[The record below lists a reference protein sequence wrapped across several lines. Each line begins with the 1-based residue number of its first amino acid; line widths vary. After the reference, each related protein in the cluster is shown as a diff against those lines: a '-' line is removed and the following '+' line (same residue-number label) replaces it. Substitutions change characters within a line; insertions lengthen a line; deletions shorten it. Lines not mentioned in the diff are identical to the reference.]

1 LVFTPN
7 LLQQPREWAPSDHS
21 SGSYFRVK
29 TSVAIQ
35 TAPSLPQ
42 LEKLHR
48 FVVNSL
54 LVETSSTQ
62 VYTES
67 TPAPSTSRGKMT
79 IAVKAR
85 SIHRA
90 RELAVEL
97 QGWSSSSL
105 REVLLTCGVWE
116 EGRRP
121 LAPDKPRILTVW
133 GDPLEN
139 GSLPLGTN
147 QEESSNTF
155 VTWIRALLDKHRIQ
169 RDGVG
174 GELETD
180 PTLPKME
187 RMNQE
192 QALSLVKRLTEWL
205 ERGMQDSENK
215 ICNWGPQA
223 NSCEKGDTSLTSLNL
238 SKEQLMET
246 RWKAGRTLG
255 RCWERLSRAGV
266 VEKSTSLCLP
276 NPLPLDF
283 SIEYHLDKC
292 KDQLNL

>member
-1 LVFTPN
+1 
-7 LLQQPREWAPSDHS
+7 
-21 SGSYFRVK
+21 
-29 TSVAIQ
+29 
-35 TAPSLPQ
+35 
-42 LEKLHR
+42 
-48 FVVNSL
+48 VVNSL

-67 TPAPSTSRGKMT
+67 MSAPATSRGKMT

-97 QGWSSSSL
+97 QEWSTSSL

-116 EGRRP
+116 EGMCP
-121 LAPDKPRILTVW
+121 LTPDKPRIVTVW

-139 GSLPLGTN
+139 GSLPLRTN

-155 VTWIRALLDKHRIQ
+155 VTWIRALFDKHRIH

-174 GELETD
+174 GELEND
-180 PTLPKME
+180 PTVPKME

-192 QALSLVKRLTEWL
+192 QALSLVKCLTGWL

-215 ICNWGPQA
+215 ICSWGTQA

-238 SKEQLMET
+238 SKEQLTEASWT
-246 RWKAGRTLG
+246 SGRTLG
-255 RCWERLSRAGV
+255 RSWEHLSRAGF
-266 VEKSTSLCLP
+266 VEESTSICLP

-283 SIEYHLDKC
+283 SIEYHLDKYR
-292 KDQLNL
+292 D